1 MARPGKIKTQPNHK
15 VTALATEGAMDRFD
29 PGVHAAADGAE
40 ATISIYGVIG
50 EDFWT
55 GEGVTVKRIDAA
67 LRAIG
72 PTTDVVVNMNSPGGD
87 VFEGIAIY
95 NRFRE
100 HQAKVTVK
108 ILGLAASAASV
119 IAMAADEVQIG
130 KASFFMIHNAWV
142 MAVGNRHDLK
152 EVADWLEPFDKA
164 LAGTYEDRTGLAAD
178 VVAKMMDEETWLN
191 GEDAVAKGF
200 ADGLLAADE
209 VKVDPVKNAA
219 EQHVNA
225 IRRAEAA
232 LTKEMPR
239 SAARNLLNQIKGT
252 PGATLEA
259 TPDAGTTPEF
269 ADEVGSLMAKFR
281 S

>member
-1 MARPGKIKTQPNHK
+1 MTRPGKIKSQPNHK
-15 VTALATEGAMDRFD
+15 ITALATEGAMDRFN
-29 PGVHAAADGAE
+29 PGVHAAAESD
-40 ATISIYGVIG
+40 ATISMYGMIG

-67 LRAIG
+67 LRLIG
-72 PTTDVVVNMNSPGGD
+72 PTNDVVINMNSPGGD

-95 NRFRE
+95 NRLRE

-119 IAMAADEVQIG
+119 IAMAADEIEIG
-130 KASFFMIHNAWV
+130 TASFFMIHNAWV
-142 MAVGNRHDLK
+142 MAVGNRHDLA
-152 EVADWLEPFDKA
+152 EVAAWLEPFDKA
-164 LAGTYEDRTGLAAD
+164 LAGTYEARTGLTEA
-178 VVAKMMDEETWLN
+178 VIAKMMDEETWLS
-191 GEDAVAKGF
+191 GKDAVEQGF
-200 ADGLLAADE
+200 ADALLPADE
-209 VKVDPVKNAA
+209 VKVDKAKN
-219 EQHVNA
+219 ETGQHVNA

-252 PGATLEA
+252 PDAVLVA
-259 TPDAGTTPEF
+259 TPDAGISEF
-269 ADEVGSLMAKFR
+269 TDAVGDLMAKFR